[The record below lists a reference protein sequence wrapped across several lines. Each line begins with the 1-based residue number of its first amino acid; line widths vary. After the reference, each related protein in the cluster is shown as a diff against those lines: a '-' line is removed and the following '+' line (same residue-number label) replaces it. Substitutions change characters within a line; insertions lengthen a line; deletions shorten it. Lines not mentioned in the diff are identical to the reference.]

1 MRRRNR
7 IATDFSRVSGSIDA
21 RRRRVLQGL
30 GAGGALGVPG
40 LATRPARA
48 QSTVAA
54 GAGSASTAAGAP
66 QAQELRGGLVL
77 VTGAGGNVVLLRT
90 SEGGVQVDSGSPDR
104 APDLAKLVA
113 TRFDGVPS
121 RTLFNT
127 NWRLDHT
134 GGNEMVAPKGS
145 TIVSHENTRL
155 WMSTKFYVD
164 WEDRYYRPRQPEA
177 LPNKTFF
184 SSDKQPL
191 HAEVG
196 GVPIEYA
203 QLPEAH
209 TDGDIYVRF
218 PEQNVIVAGGCV
230 TAGRYPMLDYIT
242 GGWIGGLADAT
253 KKLIDMSNAE
263 TLIVPDAGPPQRIA
277 DLEAQRTMLETVRQR
292 IEAIALQGRGVDD
305 MIAEQITKE
314 FDEHYAG
321 DPKLFISNAYEG
333 MWWSRLRGIVA

>member
-1 MRRRNR
+1 MS
-7 IATDFSRVSGSIDA
+7 DSIDT
-21 RRRRVLQGL
+21 RRRRMLQGL
-30 GAGGALGVPG
+30 AAGVAVAVSGLG
-40 LATRPARA
+40 TRPARA
-48 QSTVAA
+48 QATGAARAANAPSAA
-54 GAGSASTAAGAP
+54 GGL

-77 VTGAGGNVVLLRT
+77 ITGAGGNVVLLRT
-90 SEGGVQVDSGSPDR
+90 AAGAVQVDSGSPER
-104 APDLAKLVA
+104 AEDLAKLA
-113 TRFDGVPS
+113 AGRLEGVRG

-134 GGNEMVAPKGS
+134 GGNETLAPQGS
-145 TIVSHENTRL
+145 TIVAHENTRL

-164 WEDRYYRPRQPEA
+164 WEDRYYRPRKPEA

-184 SSDKQPL
+184 SSDEQPL
-191 HAEVG
+191 RVDVG

-253 KKLIDMSNAE
+253 KKLIDMS
-263 TLIVPDAGPPQRIA
+263 
-277 DLEAQRTMLETVRQR
+277 
-292 IEAIALQGRGVDD
+292 
-305 MIAEQITKE
+305 
-314 FDEHYAG
+314 
-321 DPKLFISNAYEG
+321 
-333 MWWSRLRGIVA
+333 